1 MSKNNKSDFTDK
13 EFVEIINKC
22 QTMAQAAK
30 MLGMAYFSFI
40 RKVKAF
46 NCYKPNQSGKGMK
59 KHAKNPT
66 RRYICW
72 NVSKLSNI

>member
-13 EFVEIINKC
+13 EFVEITNKC

-40 RKVKAF
+40 RK
-46 NCYKPNQSGKGMK
+46 
-59 KHAKNPT
+59 
-66 RRYICW
+66 
-72 NVSKLSNI
+72 